1 MQADELIRKVVAFAD
16 DHGAGGDP
24 FPVGAGGMTLVRQ
37 RRPTLIYP
45 IVYQPIFCLVL
56 QGEKQTYLGSNTVR
70 FGAMQS
76 LIVGL
81 DLPAQAR
88 VVRASQAEPYVALAI
103 PLDMALI
110 RELAPELDRPG
121 KTSMAARAVASGRA
135 DAAIVDAMRRLFELA
150 EMPEAGKVLLPLI
163 LREIHYWLLT
173 AEHGAILRQVSEQD
187 SHAARIAKVIAGI
200 RRDISASLRVDDL
213 AGEAGM
219 SVSAFHAHFKDI
231 TGTSP
236 LQFQKQLRLM
246 EARRLLQAE
255 KLSVSRAAF
264 QVGYESATQFSR
276 EYARH
281 FGLPPRADKAN
292 EPAQA
297 AF

>member
-1 MQADELIRKVVAFAD
+1 MQTDELVRKLVAFAD
-16 DHGAGGDP
+16 DRGAGSDP
-24 FPVGAGGMTLVRQ
+24 YPVGVGGMTLVRQ
-37 RRPTLIYP
+37 RQPTLIFP
-45 IVYQPIFCLVL
+45 VIYQPIFCLVL
-56 QGEKQTYLGSNTVR
+56 QGEKQTYLGSKTVR

-88 VVRASQAEPYVALAI
+88 VVCASRAEPYVALAI
-103 PLDMALI
+103 PLDIVLI
-110 RELAPELDRPG
+110 RELALELDRPG
-121 KTSMAARAVASGRA
+121 KTSLATGAVASGKA
-135 DAAIVDAMRRLFELA
+135 DTAIVDAMRRLFELA

-163 LREIHYWLLT
+163 QREIHYWLLT
-173 AEHGAILRQVSEQD
+173 AEHGAILRQISEQD
-187 SHAARIAKVIAGI
+187 SHAARIARVIAGI
-200 RRDISASLRVDDL
+200 RQDIASSLRVDDL

-264 QVGYESATQFSR
+264 QVGYESPTQFSR
-276 EYARH
+276 EYSRH
-281 FGLPPRADKAN
+281 FGLPPRADRAN

>member
-1 MQADELIRKVVAFAD
+1 M
-16 DHGAGGDP
+16 
-24 FPVGAGGMTLVRQ
+24 
-37 RRPTLIYP
+37 
-45 IVYQPIFCLVL
+45 
-56 QGEKQTYLGSNTVR
+56 
-70 FGAMQS
+70 
-76 LIVGL
+76 
-81 DLPAQAR
+81 
-88 VVRASQAEPYVALAI
+88 
-103 PLDMALI
+103 
-110 RELAPELDRPG
+110 
-121 KTSMAARAVASGRA
+121 
-135 DAAIVDAMRRLFELA
+135 
-150 EMPEAGKVLLPLI
+150 VLLPLI

-173 AEHGAILRQVSEQD
+173 AEHGAILRQISEQD

>member
-1 MQADELIRKVVAFAD
+1 MQTDELVRKLVAFAD
-16 DHGAGGDP
+16 DCGAGSDP
-24 FPVGAGGMTLVRQ
+24 YPVGVGGMTLVRQ
-37 RRPTLIYP
+37 RQPTLIFP
-45 IVYQPIFCLVL
+45 VIYQPIFCLVL
-56 QGEKQTYLGSNTVR
+56 QGEKQTYLGSKTVR

-88 VVRASQAEPYVALAI
+88 VVCASRAEPYVALAI
-103 PLDMALI
+103 PLDIVLI
-110 RELAPELDRPG
+110 RELALELDRPG
-121 KTSMAARAVASGRA
+121 KTSPATGAVASGKA
-135 DAAIVDAMRRLFELA
+135 DTAIVDAMRRLFELA

-163 LREIHYWLLT
+163 QREIHYWLLT
-173 AEHGAILRQVSEQD
+173 AEHGAILRQISEQD
-187 SHAARIAKVIAGI
+187 SHAARIARVIAGI
-200 RRDISASLRVDDL
+200 RQDIASSLRVDDL

-264 QVGYESATQFSR
+264 QVGYESPTQFSR
-276 EYARH
+276 EYSRH
-281 FGLPPRADKAN
+281 FGLPPRADRAN

>member
-1 MQADELIRKVVAFAD
+1 MPPDELIRKLVAFAD

-24 FPVGAGGMTLVRQ
+24 FPVGAGSMTLVRQ
-37 RRPTLIYP
+37 RQPTLIYP
-45 IVYQPIFCLVL
+45 VVYRPIFCLVL
-56 QGEKQTYLGSNTVR
+56 QGEKQTYLGSQTVR

-88 VVRASQAEPYVALAI
+88 VVSASRTEPYVALAL

-110 RELAPELDRPG
+110 RELALEIDRPG
-121 KTSMAARAVASGRA
+121 KSSPASGAVASGRA
-135 DAAIVDAMRRLFELA
+135 DAAIVDAMRRLFELSQ
-150 EMPEAGKVLLPLI
+150 MPEAGKVLLPLL

-173 AEHGAILRQVSEQD
+173 AKHGAILRQVAEQD
-187 SHAARIAKVIAGI
+187 SHAARIARVIAGI
-200 RRDISASLRVDDL
+200 RRDIAASLRVDDL
-213 AGEAGM
+213 AGDAGM
-219 SVSAFHAHFKDI
+219 SVSAFHAHFKEL

-264 QVGYESATQFSR
+264 QVGYESPTQFSR
-276 EYARH
+276 EYSRH
-281 FGLPPRADKAN
+281 FGLPPRADKAQG
-292 EPAQA
+292 PSQA
-297 AF
+297 AL